1 MPRGATASEDDGW
14 LLSGVGRR
22 AESRS
27 DPVILDRR
35 DGAARPVATVRM
47 PCRLH
52 EGFHVTWIPLADLH
66 S

>member
-1 MPRGATASEDDGW
+1 MPRGATASEVDGW
-14 LLSGVGRR
+14 PLSVVDRR

-27 DPVILDRR
+27 DLVILDTR

-52 EGFHVTWIPLADLH
+52 EGFYRTWILLDDLPA
-66 S
+66 